1 MRDYYS
7 IIYIAYL
14 SDGYSDHEPVLAVSD
29 DKLKVKYYLKEIR
42 KLSKSQYTI
51 RSVTLDKD
59 TAWALYEDYMLQEFS
74 DKYLYLTTRDIVYLS
89 DEIDNEI
96 LDWQEL
102 LINLKHYQS
111 LVKDAKKLLE
121 QPFTEAIDH
130 MERHLSSVKH
140 IRRLSAVV
148 IARSDILNPN
158 IEKYLR
164 AVGIMEEDRELTE
177 MFYRK
182 VHDND

>member
-51 RSVTLDKD
+51 RAITLDKD

-102 LINLKHYQS
+102 LINLKH
-111 LVKDAKKLLE
+111 
-121 QPFTEAIDH
+121 
-130 MERHLSSVKH
+130 
-140 IRRLSAVV
+140 
-148 IARSDILNPN
+148 
-158 IEKYLR
+158 
-164 AVGIMEEDRELTE
+164 
-177 MFYRK
+177 
-182 VHDND
+182 